1 MLLELRDGGI
11 EDIQT
16 DEEHFDGCETCDYG
30 SQYINYFDIKL
41 TQYKI
46 HSEVN
51 QMYNFRFS
59 SGDLLNIILPN
70 IDRIK
75 QMTELEFSE
84 FMKEKLSTKRSPHD
98 EMINFTAKFEVTKI

>member
-16 DEEHFDGCETCDYG
+16 DEEHFNGCETCDYG

-41 TQYKI
+41 TQYEI
-46 HSEVN
+46 HAEVN
-51 QMYNFRFS
+51 QMYSYRFS
-59 SGDLLNIILPN
+59 SGDLLKIIMPN
-70 IDRIK
+70 IDAIK

-84 FMKEKLSTKRSPHD
+84 FIKEKLSAKHSPLD
-98 EMINFTAKFEVTKI
+98 EWRDFSVEYEVTKI